1 MNESTEQFRDRR
13 EGNLLRLLLRITR
26 QMSDETVSRMRA
38 RGITGMR
45 QAYPRLLGN
54 LDTEG
59 TRVGALARKMGT
71 TRQAVTQL
79 SKEIEAAGFV
89 QRVADPED
97 GRGVVVKFTKK
108 GRAALSCAV
117 GVIAEIEAEYAGVVG
132 TQRLQEAK
140 GTFTAILDAVDQ
152 AGGFGMD

>member
-1 MNESTEQFRDRR
+1 
-13 EGNLLRLLLRITR
+13 
-26 QMSDETVSRMRA
+26 
-38 RGITGMR
+38 
-45 QAYPRLLGN
+45 
-54 LDTEG
+54 
-59 TRVGALARKMGT
+59 MGT